1 MKKNLSNSTEVQS
14 LIQISDNKFNVDEI
28 NKNINFE

>member
-14 LIQISDNKFNVDEI
+14 LIQISDNKVNVDEI